1 MAWKKAPPE
10 LVSTFDRLVPP
21 TRGVERRQ
29 MFGYPAVFVG
39 GSMFAG
45 LHEDRFVL
53 RLGDDDLAEAKRLGA
68 KDFEPMPGRPMK
80 GWIIVPA
87 RLLADDGQARDWVE
101 RARSHV
107 AAMPPKARKKGA
119 TGKR

>member
-1 MAWKKAPPE
+1 MAWKKSPPE
-10 LVSTFDRLVPP
+10 LVSTFDRLVPA
-21 TRGVERRQ
+21 TRGVERRK
-29 MFGYPAVFVG
+29 MFGYPAAFVG
-39 GSMFAG
+39 GNMFAG

-68 KDFEPMPGRPMK
+68 RDFEPMPGRAMK
-80 GWIIVPA
+80 GWIICPDP
-87 RLLADDGQARDWVE
+87 LLADDGQARAWVE

-107 AAMPPKARKKGA
+107 ATMRPKAKKKGA

>member
-1 MAWKKAPPE
+1 MAWKKSPPE
-10 LVSTFDRLVPP
+10 LVSTFDRLVPA
-21 TRGVERRQ
+21 TRGVERRK
-29 MFGYPAVFVG
+29 MFGG
-39 GSMFAG
+39 NMFAG

-68 KDFEPMPGRPMK
+68 RDFEPMRGRAMK
-80 GWIIVPA
+80 GWIICPE
-87 RLLADDGQARDWVE
+87 RLLADDGQARAWVE

-107 AAMPPKARKKGA
+107 ATMRPKAKKKGA